1 MTLLFKNTFFGGKD
15 TKNNDTSKG
24 IARKNN
30 EMQIPTYFYEGVFLK
45 DKTFFTLHQNAV
57 YFCIIAISSTDINK
71 YMT

>member
-30 EMQIPTYFYEGVFLK
+30 EMQIPTYFYEGAFFERQNVFYPSPKCRILLYNSH
-45 DKTFFTLHQNAV
+45 FFH
-57 YFCIIAISSTDINK
+57 
-71 YMT
+71 